1 MRHGLR
7 ARRNL
12 HTADLDSRFV
22 IIAVCLGLKPATS
35 VPLVL
40 QRTGGLESVIQLCRF
55 RVRETQPFT
64 FSPIV
69 KYGVD

>member
-7 ARRNL
+7 ARGNL
-12 HTADLDSRFV
+12 HMADLDSHFV
-22 IIAVCLGLKPATS
+22 IIAVCLGLKPAMS

-40 QRTGGLESVIQLCRF
+40 QQTWGLESVSQLCRF
-55 RVRETQPFT
+55 RVRETKPFS